1 MTFAILIFKY
11 FPFGGVQRDM
21 LRIAKDLIAL
31 GHKVTIFTGEWCGD
45 LPHNI
50 PVKILPVRGI
60 LNHQRYQYLI
70 NQMQSAIKNQ
80 AFDLVIGFNRMSQLD
95 VYFAADPCF
104 VARAKKTG
112 HGGIV

>member
-1 MTFAILIFKY
+1 LTFAILIFKY

-31 GHKVTIFTGEWCGD
+31 GHKVTIYTGEWCGD
-45 LPHNI
+45 LPDNI
-50 PVKILPVRGI
+50 PVKVLPVRGI

-80 AFDLVIGFNRMSQLD
+80 AFDRNNLTFFHVMIKAIRRGSYVN
-95 VYFAADPCF
+95 
-104 VARAKKTG
+104 
-112 HGGIV
+112 